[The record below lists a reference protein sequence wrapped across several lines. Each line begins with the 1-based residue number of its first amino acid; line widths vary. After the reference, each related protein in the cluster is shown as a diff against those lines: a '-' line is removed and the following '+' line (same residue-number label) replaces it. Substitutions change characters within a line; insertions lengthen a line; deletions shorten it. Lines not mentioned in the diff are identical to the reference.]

1 MIRLLCTLL
10 CLVPAPSAA
19 ALLDLPSGSQA
30 IAVDERLLDTVR
42 IAAGPWRAEGS
53 PAIAAEGTV
62 RLESFRIDET
72 TLTTLQM
79 LAPMK
84 AQLEALG
91 WQVLFS
97 CKDRDCGGFDFR
109 HALEVL
115 PPPEMHVSLG
125 DYRYLSARGPDGAYL
140 AILVSRARQTG
151 FLQLTHVSAGATPV
165 PALSTRSPDV
175 TSTDLSSLGARLEAE
190 GRVVL
195 SDLDFGRGSA
205 ELGAGNFPSLQ
216 ALAQYLS
223 EMPEA
228 RITLVGHTDVEGSL
242 EGNIALSRRRAELVL
257 DRLVDS
263 YGVPRDRVRAEGM
276 GYLAPLTTN
285 LTPEG
290 REANRRVEVILTT
303 LD

>member
-1 MIRLLCTLL
+1 
-10 CLVPAPSAA
+10 
-19 ALLDLPSGSQA
+19 
-30 IAVDERLLDTVR
+30 VDERLLDTVR

-72 TLTTLQM
+72 ALTTLQM

-109 HALEVL
+109 YALEVL

-205 ELGAGNFPSLQ
+205 ELGAGSSRRCRRWRNTF
-216 ALAQYLS
+216 
-223 EMPEA
+223 
-228 RITLVGHTDVEGSL
+228 RRC
-242 EGNIALSRRRAELVL
+242 RRRASLWSGTRMSNV
-257 DRLVDS
+257 RSRATSRSPV
-263 YGVPRDRVRAEGM
+263 RRAEISVG
-276 GYLAPLTTN
+276 PT
-285 LTPEG
+285 G
-290 REANRRVEVILTT
+290 RQLWRPARPASGLRAWAILRR
-303 LD
+303 